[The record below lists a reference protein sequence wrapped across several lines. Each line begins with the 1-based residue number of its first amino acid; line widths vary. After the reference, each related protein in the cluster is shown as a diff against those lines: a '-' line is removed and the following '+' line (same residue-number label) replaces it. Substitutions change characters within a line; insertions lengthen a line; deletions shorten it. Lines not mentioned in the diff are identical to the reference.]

1 LFQLVF
7 GPCSIA
13 HDINSSPSAF
23 SARAIAVLARQS
35 IRVETNNSDAGILVP
50 VR

>member
-23 SARAIAVLARQS
+23 SARAIVLAR
-35 IRVETNNSDAGILVP
+35 RNLLFAL
-50 VR
+50 R